1 MTILKV
7 SADSNAKK
15 TAGSITKS
23 ILNGEEVEV
32 QAIGEKAVNQSVKA
46 IAISRG
52 QLALN
57 GIDIRCIPAFFNV
70 KFNGANYSG
79 IKFIIDF

>member
-1 MTILKV
+1 MKIIKV
-7 SADSNAKK
+7 SAESKSK
-15 TAGSITKS
+15 QVAGSITKS
-23 ILNGEEVEV
+23 ILSGNLSEV

-57 GIDIRCIPAFFNV
+57 GIDICCIPAFFNV